1 MDYHEMYETLK
12 FTIPCR
18 KCAGAGGS
26 GAPGGDPCP
35 VCIGSGV
42 EGVTATDKLVEDQR
56 LTGYRF
62 LWVNGV
68 EVNEME
74 V

>member
-1 MDYHEMYETLK
+1 MEFNELYQTLRY
-12 FTIPCR
+12 TIQCR

-26 GAPGGDPCP
+26 GVPGGDPCG

-42 EGVTATDKLVEDQR
+42 EGVSGADAIMEKRVLSS
-56 LTGYRF
+56 YRF
-62 LWVNGV
+62 FEANGL
-68 EVNEME
+68 VNEME

>member
-1 MDYHEMYETLK
+1 MEFNELYETLRY
-12 FTIPCR
+12 TIPCR

-42 EGVTATDKLVEDQR
+42 EGVSGAEKLVEDR
-56 LTGYRF
+56 VLSSYRF
-62 LWVNGV
+62 FEANGIL
-68 EVNEME
+68 NEME